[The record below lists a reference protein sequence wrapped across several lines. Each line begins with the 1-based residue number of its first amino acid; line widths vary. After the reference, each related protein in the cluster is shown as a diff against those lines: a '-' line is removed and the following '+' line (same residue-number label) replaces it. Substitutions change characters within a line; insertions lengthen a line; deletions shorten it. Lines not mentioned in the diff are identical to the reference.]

1 MGLAL
6 DFITNLDGGKG
17 FKDHLDNDFDFSQFK
32 VTYNYKCVVY
42 AVISIGMCL
51 YIFRTRSIWIM

>member
-32 VTYNYKCVVY
+32 VIYNFECVLCY
-42 AVISIGMCL
+42 NN
-51 YIFRTRSIWIM
+51 YY

>member
-6 DFITNLDGGKG
+6 DFLTNLDGGKG

-32 VTYNYKCVVY
+32 VYT
-42 AVISIGMCL
+42 
-51 YIFRTRSIWIM
+51 IMNVCSML

>member
-6 DFITNLDGGKG
+6 DFITNLDEGKG

-32 VTYNYKCVVY
+32 VTYNYKCVFY
-42 AVISIGMCL
+42 AVISIRMCL
-51 YIFRTRSIWIM
+51 YIFRTGSIWIM